1 MFQKIFPGYV
11 PKGQHFFG
19 QRYAQACDN
28 ALKSFEADLI
38 VKEKSEETLK
48 VSYCVYNE
56 SSVAIITPR

>member
-1 MFQKIFPGYV
+1 M

-38 VKEKSEETLK
+38 VKEKNEETLR
-48 VSYCVYNE
+48 VSSFIDFLLTLRVSKFIDVCQMFN
-56 SSVAIITPR
+56 

>member
-1 MFQKIFPGYV
+1 M

-48 VSYCVYNE
+48 VSYCVNNE
-56 SSVAIITPR
+56 FSVAIFTLR